1 VPDNERARYTFDD
14 FTVDLARAELLHC
27 GKQVSLRPKSFDAL
41 RYLIESRGRLATKD
55 ELVQALW
62 PRTIVTED
70 SLVKC
75 IQDVRAALH
84 DDGHRYIKTVPRRGY
99 MFDSP
104 VSLERAAPEREPALG
119 TKSAASIDLGK
130 PPDGDR
136 LAAAETNPKH
146 EPTLGIDAGPRGGR
160 RRLAAWIVGAAAIA
174 SVVTLGMLLLRR
186 EQTAEPPV
194 LRRSIAVLPLENLS
208 PDPEHEYFAAGIHES
223 ILNQLAQI
231 EDVKTIS
238 RTSMLR
244 YAATERSTRE
254 IARELNV
261 QTVMEGSVRYA
272 DGRVLVTAQLIDPV
286 TDTHLWSEEY
296 YRPLADIFAIQTDI
310 AQRIA
315 AALNVELS
323 VADRSRLATVP
334 TRSPEAYQLYL
345 RGRYHWD
352 RWTIGEASRSVEYFE
367 QAIRHD
373 PEFALAYA
381 GLADAF
387 AALDGLA
394 GAPPAELMPK
404 ADAAVSRAL
413 QIDPALPEA
422 YIARAMIKHFY
433 TWDYAGGNADFEH
446 AIALNPDSAAA
457 HHLYGKNLP
466 VTGEFAKA
474 FAEFERAL
482 QLEPYSN
489 GINKDLGET
498 LYYARRYEEAIA
510 QFRRTEEL
518 EPNSPP
524 VYFFLTRCYEAIGA
538 WDQSIDANLH
548 RLRLP
553 VTTSDGRP
561 LGTTLVDELE
571 QIYRV
576 SGWQGYWRRRLE
588 LLNEAAAQGYVE
600 PYRFVEIYVRLGE
613 HDPAFAWLETAF
625 KLRSSWIPTIAFD
638 PVLDPLRAD
647 PRFTD
652 LLRRAGLH

>member
-1 VPDNERARYTFDD
+1 
-14 FTVDLARAELLHC
+14 
-27 GKQVSLRPKSFDAL
+27 
-41 RYLIESRGRLATKD
+41 
-55 ELVQALW
+55 
-62 PRTIVTED
+62 
-70 SLVKC
+70 
-75 IQDVRAALH
+75 
-84 DDGHRYIKTVPRRGY
+84 
-99 MFDSP
+99 
-104 VSLERAAPEREPALG
+104 
-119 TKSAASIDLGK
+119 
-130 PPDGDR
+130 
-136 LAAAETNPKH
+136 
-146 EPTLGIDAGPRGGR
+146 
-160 RRLAAWIVGAAAIA
+160 
-174 SVVTLGMLLLRR
+174 
-186 EQTAEPPV
+186 
-194 LRRSIAVLPLENLS
+194 
-208 PDPEHEYFAAGIHES
+208 
-223 ILNQLAQI
+223 
-231 EDVKTIS
+231 
-238 RTSMLR
+238 
-244 YAATERSTRE
+244 
-254 IARELNV
+254 
-261 QTVMEGSVRYA
+261 MEGSVRYA

-323 VADRSRLATVP
+323 AADRSRLGTPP

-352 RWTIGEASRSVEYFE
+352 RWTIAEATRSVEYFE

-381 GLADAF
+381 GLADAY

-422 YIARAMIKHFY
+422 YIARAMIKHFFS
-433 TWDYAGGNADFEH
+433 WDYAGGNADFEH

-466 VTGEFAKA
+466 VTGEFDKA

-561 LGTTLVDELE
+561 LETTLVDELE

-576 SGWQGYWRRRLE
+576 SGWQAYWRRRLE
-588 LLNEAAAQGYVE
+588 LLNEAAAQAYVE

-613 HDPAFAWLETAF
+613 HDHAFAWLETAF

-638 PVLDPLRAD
+638 PVLDPLRGD
-647 PRFTD
+647 PRFTE
-652 LLRRAGLH
+652 LLRRAGLQ